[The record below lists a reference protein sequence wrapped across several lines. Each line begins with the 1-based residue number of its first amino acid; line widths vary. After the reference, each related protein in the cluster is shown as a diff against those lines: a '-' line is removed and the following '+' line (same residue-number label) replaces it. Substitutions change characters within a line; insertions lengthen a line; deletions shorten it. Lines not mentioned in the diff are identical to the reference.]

1 MKQNRDH
8 QPDVESFKRLLVDM
22 GQELRVEALLWMIA
36 RRIAE
41 QPNVALA
48 RIWLIKPGDICD
60 SCRMRPE
67 CPDQTACLHLVASA
81 GRSTAP
87 NEPEW
92 DRIDG
97 HFRRFPLGIR
107 KVGRIGATGEP
118 VEVADIAQEGG
129 GIARPEWASREGI
142 VGFGGQ
148 PLICKGEVLGVLGV
162 FARTRMA
169 EENLVWLRMV
179 ADHAASAIANARA
192 FEEIQQL
199 RSQLELENEYLREE
213 VKVAHAF
220 GDIVGES
227 SALRKV
233 LAQVELVAPA
243 DTSVL
248 ILGES
253 GTGKELVARA
263 IHERSGRSD
272 RPMIRVNCG
281 SIPRELFESEFFGH
295 VEGAFTGAV
304 RDRAGRFQLADGGT
318 LFLDEVA
325 EIPLDLQSKLLR
337 VLQEGTFERIGEEKT
352 QHVDVR
358 IIAATN
364 RDLKKDVEE
373 KRFRQDLYYRLSVF
387 PVEVAPLRERAEDIP
402 LLAANFLSQTCQR
415 LGLTKPTLKQRH
427 VKTLQSYEWPGNVR
441 ELQNVIERAVITARG
456 GELYFDL
463 PGPVAEKKVAAP
475 AASVDAPDAGEEVL
489 TYEELRARERGNL
502 LTALK
507 KAKGKV
513 SGSGGAAELLEV
525 KPTTLASRLKAMGIE
540 RGIVG

>member
-1 MKQNRDH
+1 MDRTARMGKPRRDRGLWWAALDL
-8 QPDVESFKRLLVDM
+8 QRRGVWAFWVSSLGLGWPRKTWCGCAWLPTMQRQQSQTRVPSKRFSSFAPSSSWKTS
-22 GQELRVEALLWMIA
+22 IFA
-36 RRIAE
+36 RR
-41 QPNVALA
+41 
-48 RIWLIKPGDICD
+48 
-60 SCRMRPE
+60 S
-67 CPDQTACLHLVASA
+67 
-81 GRSTAP
+81 
-87 NEPEW
+87 
-92 DRIDG
+92 
-97 HFRRFPLGIR
+97 RF
-107 KVGRIGATGEP
+107 
-118 VEVADIAQEGG
+118 
-129 GIARPEWASREGI
+129 
-142 VGFGGQ
+142 
-148 PLICKGEVLGVLGV
+148 
-162 FARTRMA
+162 
-169 EENLVWLRMV
+169 
-179 ADHAASAIANARA
+179 
-192 FEEIQQL
+192 
-199 RSQLELENEYLREE
+199 
-213 VKVAHAF
+213 AHAF

-387 PVEVAPLRERAEDIP
+387 PVEVAPLRE
-402 LLAANFLSQTCQR
+402 T
-415 LGLTKPTLKQRH
+415 
-427 VKTLQSYEWPGNVR
+427 
-441 ELQNVIERAVITARG
+441 G
-456 GELYFDL
+456 GGHPSASRQLPESDL
-463 PGPVAEKKVAAP
+463 P
-475 AASVDAPDAGEEVL
+475 ASRPSGVQ
-489 TYEELRARERGNL
+489 TQ
-502 LTALK
+502 
-507 KAKGKV
+507 
-513 SGSGGAAELLEV
+513 GSGMSKHCRATNGPE
-525 KPTTLASRLKAMGIE
+525 TFGSCRTLSSE
-540 RGIVG
+540 P